1 MEDVREDRLELVGQD
16 PIPLAVPPPPTAD
29 APRPAAPAGL
39 IRDRRH
45 PWGADF
51 ELPEVLRSG
60 RMPGRWDE
68 WGDED

>member
-1 MEDVREDRLELVGQD
+1 MEDVREDRLALVRQD
-16 PIPLAVPPPPTAD
+16 PIPLAVSHSPGAD
-29 APRPAAPAGL
+29 ALRPAAPVEVTVG
-39 IRDRRH
+39 RRH

-60 RMPGRWDE
+60 RMPGRWDD